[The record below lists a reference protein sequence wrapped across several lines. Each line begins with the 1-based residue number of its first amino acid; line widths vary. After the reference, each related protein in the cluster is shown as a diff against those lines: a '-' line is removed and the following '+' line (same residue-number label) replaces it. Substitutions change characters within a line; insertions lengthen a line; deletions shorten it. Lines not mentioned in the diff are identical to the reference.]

1 MYEEKKF
8 IKPEAEVIEFL
19 RDDVI
24 ATSGEWGE
32 GNIGG
37 TDGPSV
43 P

>member
-1 MYEEKKF
+1 MYEEKNF
-8 IKPEAEVIEFL
+8 LKPEAEVIEFL

-24 ATSGEWGE
+24 ATSGEWGG